1 MKKPTTLYIVVPCY
15 NESECLPQTT
25 KLLLQKIRD
34 LKSKKQISTKSRIVY
49 IDDGS
54 KDNTWDII
62 KKSSSSNP
70 EIIGLKLSRNSGHQN
85 ALLAGL
91 MYAKEHASATISMD
105 ADLQDDINA
114 IDQMLKKYNDGYEIV
129 YGVRSERKT
138 DSFFKRH
145 TAQSFYK
152 IMRFLGVNL
161 VYNAADYRLMSQRA
175 LNELA
180 NYPEVNLFLRG
191 IVPLIGLKWTTVK
204 YKRSKRFAG
213 ESKYP
218 LKKMLG
224 FAWDG
229 ITSFSIKPLRLVLA
243 LGVIVFLISLVILIY
258 ILIRYLIGET
268 VTGWA
273 FISCSIWIVGSIQMI
288 CIGLIGEYIGKIYA
302 ETKRRPK
309 YLIEEIVNA
318 EN

>member
-1 MKKPTTLYIVVPCY
+1 MKKPTILYVVVPCY

-25 KLLLQKIRD
+25 KLLLQKIRN
-34 LKSKKQISTKSRIVY
+34 LASKKHISKKSRIVY

-54 KDNTWDII
+54 KDSTWDII
-62 KKSSSSNP
+62 KKFSGSNS

-91 MYAKEHASATISMD
+91 MYAKEYADATISID

-114 IDQMLKKYNDGYEIV
+114 IDQMLKKYNDGNEVV

-161 VYNAADYRLMSQRA
+161 VYNAADYRLMSKRA

-218 LKKMLG
+218 LKKMLS

-258 ILIRYLIGET
+258 ILIRYLTGET

-302 ETKRRPK
+302 ETKQRPK
-309 YLIEEIVNA
+309 YLIEEIIN
-318 EN
+318 EES